1 MFGIRNKKNR
11 FSAIFAAISLAAGLA
26 VAPTQ
31 MALAVAS
38 TDAQWHTQVG
48 NSWKTTICHRTHAVT
63 NPYRKIT
70 VSDSSVYATSGHSNP
85 NHDRDYTVGGVT
97 YHVFTPSITYPS
109 NSKFWGDIIPPQ
121 NVSRRSGN
129 PSAVETSGLNW
140 TTEGIAIYDGDVA
153 GCRTMTDD
161 EFIAAEVEGGATAQE
176 IAQDL
181 NDQDPDG
188 ARWTNNSVQTKINSI
203 QTAAQ
208 NLTLVDDSAS
218 TPFNTPVSASADTND
233 TKPAGSTYAKQSDP
247 SHGTVTMDS
256 AGNYTYTP
264 SSTYSGTDSFTYKVC
279 LPSPNTTTCK
289 IATVTITIAGAP
301 AGTPVAANDSEVT
314 AYITAITASTDV
326 NDTVPSNSTFSLDTS
341 DSIDATEG
349 TLTFNEAN
357 GGYTYT
363 PAANFVGSAT
373 FKYKV
378 CLPSPSITCSA
389 PATVTILVI
398 RTQNDTNTTAQ
409 DTAVT
414 GSMTANDT
422 ANLVYNTTTISAPS
436 NGTVT
441 LTSSGGYTYTPN
453 NGYYGTEVFTYRA
466 CHGTVTTVC
475 SQSTVTIT
483 ITQAPP
489 SNNSNNNSNNN
500 SSSSPT
506 PSVTVNNDRSKTKAN
521 KPLQSTVT
529 TNDNP
534 GLGNTKTSETKN
546 GTVELNA
553 NGTYT
558 YVPAPD
564 FVGKDSYTYTACDA
578 AGLCALATV
587 EILVTPDATDDASK
601 TKRNVPVTST
611 AAKNDTKALV
621 YTKQSEPSNGAVE
634 LQKDGSYK
642 YVPKNGFVGKDKFSY
657 EACDPQDATNC
668 ATAVVEIDIAEIE
681 VVAPKAEVV
690 TKPNAPTEGRLPES
704 EGSGLTYTLE
714 AAPKFGRATVK
725 TDGTYVYEPQAGFTG
740 TDSFTYRA
748 ADPEDVTKF
757 RTARVSLKV
766 AYVTAVPAKVVLK
779 PRAGVARFGGAAR
792 TVLAYTGSTLKQTAS
807 TAKQLAAAVVRPKSA
822 IAEGKLIAKIR
833 IPRFGAS
840 YVKNVYEGTSVT
852 NVLNK
857 LGIGHYE
864 ETELPGEAGNFAI
877 AGHRTG
883 NGGPFRNIDK
893 FRAGDIVTVETSKGT
908 FSYKYLA
915 TKVVKPSAVGVIAQK
930 PVGLV
935 DPDNNGHY
943 LTLTSCTP
951 IGVNTDR
958 IVAWF
963 SLVTTTSKT
972 Q

>member
-1 MFGIRNKKNR
+1 MFGKTYKNNK
-11 FSAIFAAISLAAGLA
+11 IAAIIAALTMAAGLA

-31 MALAVAS
+31 TALAVAS
-38 TDAQWHTQVG
+38 TDAQWHTLQG
-48 NSWKTTICHRTHAVT
+48 NNWKTTICHRTHAVT

-85 NHDRDYTVGGVT
+85 NHDRDYTVNGVT

-121 NVSRRSGN
+121 NASRRSGN
-129 PSAVETSGLNW
+129 PSAIETSGMNW
-140 TTEGIAIYDGDVA
+140 TTAGIAIYDGDVA
-153 GCRTMTDD
+153 GCRTMSDE

-181 NDQDPDG
+181 SDQDPDG
-188 ARWTNNSVQTKINSI
+188 PRWSQNDVQTKITSI
-203 QTAAQ
+203 QTSAAT
-208 NLTLVDDSAS
+208 LTLVDDTGS
-218 TPFNTPVSASADTND
+218 TSFNTAVSGSADTND
-233 TKPAGSTYAKQSDP
+233 TKPAGATYAKQSDP
-247 SHGTVTMDS
+247 SNGTVTFDS

-264 SSTYSGTDSFTYKVC
+264 SNTFSGSDSFSYKVC

-289 IATVTITIAGAP
+289 TATVTITIGAP
-301 AGTPVAANDSEVT
+301 SGNNPVAADDSEVT

-326 NDTVPSNSTFSLDTS
+326 NDNVPANSTFSLDTS
-341 DSIDATEG
+341 DSIDVTEG
-349 TLTFNEAN
+349 ALTFNEVN
-357 GGYTYT
+357 GQFTYT
-363 PAANFVGSAT
+363 PAANFVGNAT

-378 CLPSPSITCSA
+378 CLASPSTTCSVS
-389 PATVTILVI
+389 ATVTILVI
-398 RTQNDTNTTAQ
+398 RTQDDSNTTAQ

-422 ANLVYNTTTISAPS
+422 ANLVYNTATVSAPS
-436 NGTVT
+436 HGTVT
-441 LTSSGGYTYTPN
+441 LTSSGSYTYTPN
-453 NGYYGTEVFTYRA
+453 NGYFGSDVFTYRA
-466 CHGTVTTVC
+466 CHATATTVC
-475 SQSTVTIT
+475 TNSDVTIT
-483 ITQAPP
+483 ITQAVVTPP
-489 SNNSNNNSNNN
+489 SNNSNNNPAPA
-500 SSSSPT
+500 PT
-506 PSVTVNNDRSKTKAN
+506 INVNNDKGKTKAN
-521 KPLQSTVT
+521 KPLQSSVT
-529 TNDNP
+529 GNDNP
-534 GLGNTKTSETKN
+534 GLGNKKTTETKN
-546 GTVELNA
+546 GTVELNT
-553 NGTYT
+553 NGTFT

-578 AGLCALATV
+578 SGLCALATV

-621 YTKQSEPSNGAVE
+621 YTKTSEPSNGTVE

-642 YVPKNGFVGKDKFSY
+642 YVPKNGFVGKDKFTY

-668 ATAVVEIDIAEIE
+668 ATAVVEIDIAAVE
-681 VVAPKAEVV
+681 VIAPKVEVV
-690 TKPNAPTEGRLPES
+690 TKPNAPTEGKLPES
-704 EGSGLTYTLE
+704 EGSGLTYSLE
-714 AAPKFGRATVK
+714 AAPKFGRASVK
-725 TDGTYVYEPQAGFTG
+725 TDGTYTYEPQAGFTG

-757 RTARVSLKV
+757 RTARVSVQV
-766 AYVTAVPAKVVLK
+766 AYVTALPTKVVLK

-792 TVLAYTGSTLKQTAS
+792 TVLAYTGSTLKQSSAVS
-807 TAKQLAAAVVRPKSA
+807 KQIAAAAVRPKSA

-852 NVLNK
+852 KVLNK

-893 FRAGDIVTVETSKGT
+893 FRAGDLVTVETSKGT

-915 TKVVKPSAVGVIAQK
+915 TKVVKPSNVGVIAQK
-930 PVGLV
+930 PLGLV
-935 DPDNNGHY
+935 DPENNGHY

-963 SLVTTTSKT
+963 SLVTSTTR
-972 Q
+972 